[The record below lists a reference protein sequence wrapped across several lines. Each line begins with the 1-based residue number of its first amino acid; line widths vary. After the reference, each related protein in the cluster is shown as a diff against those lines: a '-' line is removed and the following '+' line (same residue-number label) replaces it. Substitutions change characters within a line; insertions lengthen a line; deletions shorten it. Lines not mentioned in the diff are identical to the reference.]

1 MIRGPRTAA
10 RRRDAPLPNTASA
23 TPPACPSIT
32 PHPAPARGA
41 AGLPP
46 LRNKE
51 AAYRLGIAV
60 STVKNLNTDLFRR
73 NGVED
78 RAQAVAWCDDHL
90 PGWRERS
97 AA

>member
-1 MIRGPRTAA
+1 M
-10 RRRDAPLPNTASA
+10 SQHH
-23 TPPACPSIT
+23 PPTQRQLEVLRACL
-32 PHPAPARGA
+32 HYG
-41 AGLPP
+41 
-46 LRNKE
+46 NKE

-73 NGVED
+73 IGVED